1 MDGRERWELDQEMT
15 FEIEPSSSMAFIS
28 TLYCSIAE
36 WLTINSLLYTS
47 STVQYYTLL
56 HCFANPMLWRDWKM
70 CWLFCTVA
78 ARHPGLTGVEVLVC
92 LSILSRS
99 SCLLSLGVLW
109 LMQLTALVTNHW
121 ALNSSSGS
129 TPRPALPTHG
139 ACCYGEQ
146 S

>member
-1 MDGRERWELDQEMT
+1 MGEKDGNWIRKWLSKLNPAHQWH
-15 FEIEPSSSMAFIS
+15 
-28 TLYCSIAE
+28 LYLHCIAV
-36 WLTINSLLYTS
+36 LQNGLQ
-47 STVQYYTLL
+47 STVCYIQAVQYNIIPLL